1 MWEAEGR
8 ENGSER
14 VNLFRDGAV
23 GFIDWLDAVICAEFP
38 RRSVFTAR
46 SLFQWAIALV
56 PIHFVRTVVG
66 IVISFHLPGLKI
78 HRLNTLV
85 LAVSRIADP
94 VDLIIVTWFT
104 LPVFKSISS
113 RYRPFP

>member
-1 MWEAEGR
+1 MAITL
-8 ENGSER
+8 
-14 VNLFRDGAV
+14 NLPRNGAV

-38 RRSVFTAR
+38 RRSVVTAR

-56 PIHFVRTVVG
+56 PIHFVRTAVG